1 MGCCCSK
8 SKRHEFSGEGHRLGT
23 ASEARDARSA
33 AAAAAERRA
42 EPIHEPYTD
51 ATLTDE
57 ERAKLRDERLAAAE
71 ARMTKEE
78 KRQMNQKK
86 KKSDAPLK
94 GPNSENAMRWTA
106 G

>member
-1 MGCCCSK
+1 
-8 SKRHEFSGEGHRLGT
+8 
-23 ASEARDARSA
+23 
-33 AAAAAERRA
+33 
-42 EPIHEPYTD
+42 
-51 ATLTDE
+51 LTDE